1 MSTSPRSHASMS
13 GVTPFLSCGGRTGEG
28 AGRATRSGQASSR
41 PGAHGGDG
49 SRGIRGPAR
58 GERATGGAEGTA
70 TPREGRGGD
79 RPGTPGR
86 RRREA
91 PRRPLPRPRRSP
103 RGATAA
109 SSSPPTARRGEGRS
123 ATRRSEPLRSESSTG
138 NAASFGASRFR
149 PGAFTDRRLAL
160 VSVER
165 RFLKASSVRRRV
177 DSSDPTRGPFLTRP
191 SRVVPLDDRQRL
203 VFVASIL
210 RRTRARSARRA
221 ARRRRPGP
229 ERARAPSHTRSTR
242 GAERG
247 RSSPGDRAG
256 AVESARATFPGRGL
270 GLGRR
275 RGGERADHRRVRRG
289 ARLEARYDGLRCVP
303 AGLGVEVE
311 VRVRVPRP
319 GPRRR
324 DVLPVRHL
332 RACPSASLSPGPAP
346 RRARDEDATG
356 GEEI

>member
-13 GVTPFLSCGGRTGEG
+13 GVTPFLSCGGRTGEARG
-28 AGRATRSGQASSR
+28 GRRGQASSR

-58 GERATGGAEGTA
+58 EGRATGGAEGTA

-91 PRRPLPRPRRSP
+91 PRRPRPRPRRSP

-138 NAASFGASRFR
+138 TPASFGASRFR
-149 PGAFTDRRLAL
+149 PGGVHRSSPRARLGRASFFE
-160 VSVER
+160 SVVRPTSR
-165 RFLKASSVRRRV
+165 RFL
-177 DSSDPTRGPFLTRP
+177 GPDTWAFLTRP

-229 ERARAPSHTRSTR
+229 ERARSPSHTRSTR

-303 AGLGVEVE
+303 AGIGVEVE

>member
-1 MSTSPRSHASMS
+1 MGLFNSS
-13 GVTPFLSCGGRTGEG
+13 F
-28 AGRATRSGQASSR
+28 SSR
-41 PGAHGGDG
+41 P
-49 SRGIRGPAR
+49 
-58 GERATGGAEGTA
+58 
-70 TPREGRGGD
+70 
-79 RPGTPGR
+79 
-86 RRREA
+86 
-91 PRRPLPRPRRSP
+91 PRRS
-103 RGATAA
+103 
-109 SSSPPTARRGEGRS
+109 S
-123 ATRRSEPLRSESSTG
+123 AP
-138 NAASFGASRFR
+138 RFR
-149 PGAFTDRRLAL
+149 RLHPPAH
-160 VSVER
+160 
-165 RFLKASSVRRRV
+165 A
-177 DSSDPTRGPFLTRP
+177 
-191 SRVVPLDDRQRL
+191 
-203 VFVASIL
+203 
-210 RRTRARSARRA
+210 RARSARRA

-346 RRARDEDATG
+346 RHARDEDATG
-356 GEEI
+356 GEEIGLLARPEAPSGAALRPHRRRPGRAPSPGSAARARGPRLVPPPAAPRRNARARPRPARRPRRPSRRARDDRARRRFVGVARGRTRRLGDDSNARARDVSSRDPSFERRPLSLFVVVDARDRSPPTSRRVPRARGVTSRGVPLVARFL

>member
-13 GVTPFLSCGGRTGEG
+13 GVTPFLSCGGRTGEARG
-28 AGRATRSGQASSR
+28 GRRGQASSSR
-41 PGAHGGDG
+41 PGDGGDG

-58 GERATGGAEGTA
+58 GGRATGGAEGTA

-138 NAASFGASRFR
+138 TPASFGASRFR
-149 PGAFTDRRLAL
+149 PGGVHRSSPRARLGRASFFE
-160 VSVER
+160 SVVRPTSR
-165 RFLKASSVRRRV
+165 RFL
-177 DSSDPTRGPFLTRP
+177 GPDTWAFLTRP

-210 RRTRARSARRA
+210 RRTRAPAAPGERLGAVAPAQNARAHRRTRAPREAPNAGDRPPGIARERSRARERRSRGAGSGSGVAAGVSARTIV
-221 ARRRRPGP
+221 G
-229 ERARAPSHTRSTR
+229 
-242 GAERG
+242 
-247 RSSPGDRAG
+247 
-256 AVESARATFPGRGL
+256 
-270 GLGRR
+270 
-275 RGGERADHRRVRRG
+275 
-289 ARLEARYDGLRCVP
+289 
-303 AGLGVEVE
+303 
-311 VRVRVPRP
+311 
-319 GPRRR
+319 
-324 DVLPVRHL
+324 
-332 RACPSASLSPGPAP
+332 
-346 RRARDEDATG
+346 
-356 GEEI
+356 